1 MNLRIWAAAAAL
13 AAVLLLRFVLDVVY
27 LLPSPVGDSEFF
39 LTASINLCSSGFF
52 GTTVYP
58 IDPSGQAR
66 MIWHGFVSPM
76 LYSALNAGCSARG
89 YYLVAWGLQLLTCA
103 SVLLLARARG
113 QSFVPAVGMAFLAL
127 AAQMTIGF
135 RPEALAVLLIVLAEI
150 AIQFRQYAVLGAL
163 AGTLA
168 CTQPTVA
175 ALYAVSMALLRPE
188 LLRQWLPAASGA
200 IAAVLLLLFIYPF
213 PAADLLTGILLQ
225 ARKLIGRHDGSLVSY
240 YLLLPSLP
248 VWGLLLLGAA
258 ALAVRKRPMLLLIT
272 PLAWFFGPRV
282 PPAFYNLIPLCIL
295 LAGYCLEAYPARIAG
310 HVGMACLLVG
320 AAGLGFVSLRD
331 VLTVQRF
338 GDTFPQTRSQVATLV
353 AGGAHLA
360 PVSSIVALTNPELE
374 ITNPRR
380 APVPAGSGG
389 HEVSI
394 VAANGTPRA
403 PCAAATRDVSLR
415 LGTVKLFNS
424 NSGWMIHACPDGSAN
439 PAH

>member
-1 MNLRIWAAAAAL
+1 MMNWRVGAAAAVL
-13 AAVLLLRFVLDVVY
+13 AAVLLLRFVLGAVF

-39 LTASINLCSSGFF
+39 LTSSINLCSAGFF

-76 LYSALNAGCSARG
+76 LYSTLNVDCSARG

-113 QSFVPAVGMAFLAL
+113 HSFVPAVGMAFLAL
-127 AAQMTIGF
+127 AAQIAIGF
-135 RPEALAVLLIVLAEI
+135 RPEALAVLLIVLAEL

-175 ALYAVSMALLRPE
+175 ALYAVSMVLLRPE
-188 LLRQWLPAASGA
+188 LLRQWLPAAGGA
-200 IAAVLLLLFIYPF
+200 IAAVLLLFWIYPF
-213 PAADLLTGILLQ
+213 PATDLLTGILLQ
-225 ARKLIGRHDGSLVSY
+225 AKKLAGRADGSLISY

-248 VWGLLLLGAA
+248 AWGLLLLGTA
-258 ALAVRKRPMLLLIT
+258 ALAARQRPMLLLIA
-272 PLAWFFGPRV
+272 PLAWYFGPRV
-282 PPAFYNLIPLCIL
+282 PPVFYNLIPLCIL
-295 LAGYCLEAYPARIAG
+295 LVAFCLGAYSARIAG
-310 HVGMACLLVG
+310 YVGMACLLVG

-338 GDTFPQTRSQVATLV
+338 GDTFPQTRSQVAALV

-360 PVSSIVALTNPELE
+360 RVSSIVALTNPELE

-380 APVPAGSGG
+380 AAVPAGASSDA
-389 HEVSI
+389 VSI
-394 VAANGTPRA
+394 VAVNGTPRA
-403 PCAAATRDVSLR
+403 PCAAAPRDVSLR

-424 NSGWMIHACPDGSAN
+424 NSGWMIHICPDTA
-439 PAH
+439 AH